1 MPGAAKPTN
10 LLRLE
15 GRGHR
20 TKAEMAYRERGEK
33 ALKTGKRFQVSPQV
47 KADKIA
53 HAEFLRL
60 RRLFSRMELELV
72 DALDQQ
78 VINRYCLEVSNT
90 YTLQEMMARLDGELN
105 KEDLEFV
112 DRLKVYDLIHKAN
125 VAVAKNKEL
134 LLKYEDRLFLNPAA
148 RIRAVPKTPPKEE
161 SKAGMAG
168 FLAKKANG

>member
-15 GRGHR
+15 GKGHR
-20 TKAEMAYRERGEK
+20 TKAEMEYRERGEK
-33 ALKTGKRFQVSPQV
+33 ALQTSPIFFESPQV
-47 KADKIA
+47 RNDKIA
-53 HAEFLRL
+53 HLELLRL
-60 RRLFSRMELELV
+60 RRLFAKIELV

-90 YTLQEMMARLDGELN
+90 YKLQDMLERLDGELDEA
-105 KEDLEFV
+105 KEFE

-161 SKAGMAG
+161 AKTGMAAL
-168 FLAKKANG
+168 LARRAEK